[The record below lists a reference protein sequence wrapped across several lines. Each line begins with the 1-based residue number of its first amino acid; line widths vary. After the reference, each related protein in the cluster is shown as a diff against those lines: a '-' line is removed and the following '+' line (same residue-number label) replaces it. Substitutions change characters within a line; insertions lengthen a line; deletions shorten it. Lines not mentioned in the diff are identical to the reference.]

1 MGFILGLG
9 DRVPNVAKAPPMSS
23 SIPILKLYVLF
34 GLNQPSSIK
43 ATSGV
48 YLINNN
54 FLCFD
59 LIEM

>member
-1 MGFILGLG
+1 MGLG

-23 SIPILKLYVLF
+23 SIPVLKLYVLF
-34 GLNQPSSIK
+34 SLNQPSSIK
-43 ATSGV
+43 ATSWSL